1 MLALLGL
8 GATRQ
13 HTPSIDESVPWAPGL
28 RGTTATHA
36 VTFALASPRDD
47 SARRY
52 YTLHRQY
59 PLATYKDASVGIA
72 LQALVTLL
80 KMLGIAAP
88 RWALQHM
95 ALKLTR

>member
-1 MLALLGL
+1 MLAQLGL

-13 HTPSIDESVPWAPGL
+13 HTLSIDESVPWAPGL

-52 YTLHRQY
+52 YNLHRRY
-59 PLATYKDASVGIA
+59 PLATCTDKQTRMPLLAS
-72 LQALVTLL
+72 
-80 KMLGIAAP
+80 
-88 RWALQHM
+88 RCRHW
-95 ALKLTR
+95 